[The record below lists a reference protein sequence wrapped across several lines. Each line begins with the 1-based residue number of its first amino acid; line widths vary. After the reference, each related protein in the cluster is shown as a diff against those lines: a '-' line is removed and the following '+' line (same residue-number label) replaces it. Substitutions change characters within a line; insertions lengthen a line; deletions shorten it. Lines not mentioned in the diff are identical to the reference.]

1 MASTKKKKK
10 KKSQKKEIAS
20 SAATKTNLATE
31 LNEMRN
37 RLNELCRIHSEL
49 PDESREIKGHLEES
63 MSQLSEDIVDLV
75 SNSSSSSM
83 PSVYSTSPS
92 SSSTSKSDSAK
103 ESTKPDSPKESTKPV
118 LTEGFYQKELEYLRE
133 VYNLQVDKCK
143 KKDNFASKGWP
154 VVRKAVQKVQQK
166 IGETFQPLS
175 KEDTHTFSEEEIDLT
190 AEGYFQ
196 HVENI
201 KDCLHAIAVSKDGNC
216 FFDALSKG
224 LNGSNVQQT
233 AEIRLRGA
241 CYYANFFQTIHDEGF
256 KVGWARATGK

>member
-49 PDESREIKGHLEES
+49 PDESREIKSTLERS

-92 SSSTSKSDSAK
+92 SSSTSKSDSA
-103 ESTKPDSPKESTKPV
+103 KESTKPV

-216 FFDALSKG
+216 FFDAISKG

-241 CYYANFFQTIHDEGF
+241 CYYANFFQTIHEEGF